1 MRYIIRLHFPA
12 SNKITEYEAL
22 VTGLRIAVELGVQH
36 LNVRGDSQLIIDQ
49 VMKSSSCHD
58 PKMEAYCEEVRCLE
72 DKFHGLELN
81 HIARR
86 YNEAADELTKITS
99 SRTMVP
105 PDVFARDLHQPSI
118 NIRADGGVDGP
129 SLDPLPEAEAPLTGA
144 EAMHVEG
151 STPPAHPS
159 LTGVF
164 RTSTISLEGTSPRI
178 RSRLDGSLVEPNP
191 L

>member
-1 MRYIIRLHFPA
+1 
-12 SNKITEYEAL
+12 
-22 VTGLRIAVELGVQH
+22 
-36 LNVRGDSQLIIDQ
+36 
-49 VMKSSSCHD
+49 MKSLSCRD
-58 PKMEAYCEEVRCLE
+58 PKMEAYYGEVWRLE

-86 YNEAADELTKITS
+86 YNEVADELAKITS

-105 PDVFARDLHQPSI
+105 LEVFMRDLHQPSI
-118 NIRADGGVDGP
+118 NIMANGGVDGP
-129 SLDPLPEAEAPLTGA
+129 SLDPPPEAEAPSIGA
-144 EAMHVEG
+144 KAMPMEG
-151 STPPAHPS
+151 SAPPANPS

-178 RSRLDGSLVEPNP
+178 RSRLDGLLTGPNP